1 MAKRKAS
8 FEEIEV
14 QKQTTV
20 KGGWLSKPLA
30 LAVMKVQIGD
40 SKMEFVNLN
49 KRQDWLCRMVSGI
62 ACHQRPLARVKLIDT
77 LQAKIKHGLIPEGGE
92 VVADSGDEDGD
103 RKHAEFDDPMN
114 QLGFGEAT
122 VPVGRPR
129 TSTRAARKHSKNI
142 VLRAVLPKEPP
153 EKNARCEATY
163 EVSLWLSNR
172 QSVWIGVEHLPWA
185 VQYMHEEYLLGGVSN
200 IEMSPDSSP
209 AKSSDIRWDFSSS
222 CWLATV
228 GTGPNTKERR
238 LKPSSLDPAEA
249 SMVVDAG
256 CNVGSMSYEEL
267 KSTAYQILLAWVEKS
282 SLD

>member
-1 MAKRKAS
+1 MAKRKAI

-30 LAVMKVQIGD
+30 LPVMKVQIGD

-77 LQAKIKHGLIPEGGE
+77 LQAKINAGW
-92 VVADSGDEDGD
+92 GDEDGD
-103 RKHAEFDDPMN
+103 RKKAEIDDPMN
-114 QLGFGEAT
+114 QLGFGETT

-129 TSTRAARKHSKNI
+129 PSTRAARKHSKNF

-153 EKNARCEATY
+153 EKNAKCEETY

-172 QSVWIGVEHLPWA
+172 QSVWIGVEHIPWA
-185 VQYMHEEYLLGGVSN
+185 VQYMHEEYILGGVPN

-209 AKSSDIRWDFSSS
+209 AKSNDIRWDFSSS

-228 GTGPNTKERR
+228 GTGPSAKERR

-256 CNVGSMSYEEL
+256 CNVGSMSYEER
-267 KSTAYQILLAWVEKS
+267 KSTAYHILSAWVEKS